1 MAYLSG
7 RMGNYQIAEAPP
19 YAGAR
24 FGFLHVHRFLFR
36 TGLSIANAF
45 AWIFVFQYFA
55 VITRTIPDALIATLA
70 MYCVGQAV
78 TILLT
83 PVSAAHL
90 RRGSKHSLVFGALL
104 AGAAYV
110 ALGATLSGTLNG
122 GQIGLVSDFIKSPVD
137 GPLGW
142 GIAVFAVLLGAYRA
156 LYWIPY
162 QLRASTEIHG
172 RTRLPAVY
180 EVLIALMPAF
190 AGITMA
196 VVPYAPLRLLF
207 GSAVLI
213 GMSLVPVVA
222 IREYFER
229 FAWDYKETFR
239 QLFKSSN
246 RRLLTASFG
255 GGLQGTVLFLVWPI
269 SVFFIVGSD
278 YKTLGAIL
286 SATFIAI
293 LLLRYAYRKFAR
305 QIRVERSVPVSVAF
319 SVSGWL
325 IRLFVGSPV
334 GVILADSYS
343 HVSSPRS
350 SHSIDTLTF
359 EQSADNGSFI
369 DEYTALKEIGLA
381 VGRIAACFVFGLL
394 LLWISL
400 PMAFAIMIILAGI
413 ASAVSVIMERPVV
426 AGV

>member
-1 MAYLSG
+1 M
-7 RMGNYQIAEAPP
+7 QAPESAVTVP
-19 YAGAR
+19 DTSAR

-36 TGLSIANAF
+36 TGLSIANTF

-55 VITRTIPDALIATLA
+55 VMTRTIPDALIATLA
-70 MYCVGQAV
+70 MYVIGQAV

-90 RRGSKHSLVFGALL
+90 RRGSKHPLVFGALL

-110 ALGATLSGTLNG
+110 TLGATLYGV
-122 GQIGLVSDFIKSPVD
+122 ID
-137 GPLGW
+137 GEPIGW
-142 GIAVFAVLLGAYRA
+142 GIALFAILLGAYRA

-162 QLRASTEIHG
+162 QLQAYTEVHG
-172 RTRLPAVY
+172 RSRLPVVY

-190 AGITMA
+190 AGLTMA

-213 GMSLVPVVA
+213 GMSLVPVTA
-222 IREYFER
+222 IREYFEK

-246 RRLLTASFG
+246 RRLFSASLS
-255 GGLQGTVLFLVWPI
+255 GGLQGMVLFLVWPI

-293 LLLRYAYRKFAR
+293 LLLRYAYRRMARHMKF
-305 QIRVERSVPVSVAF
+305 ERSVPVSVAF

-325 IRLFVGSPV
+325 MRLFVGSPA

-369 DEYTALKEIGLA
+369 DEYTALKEMGLA
-381 VGRIAACFVFGLL
+381 IGRIGACIILGLL
-394 LLWISL
+394 LLWTTL
-400 PMAFAIMIILAGI
+400 PVAFALMLILAGI
-413 ASAVSVIMERPVV
+413 ASAVAIIMERPVV
-426 AGV
+426 QRI

>member
-1 MAYLSG
+1 MA
-7 RMGNYQIAEAPP
+7 NT
-19 YAGAR
+19 
-24 FGFLHVHRFLFR
+24 FV
-36 TGLSIANAF
+36 
-45 AWIFVFQYFA
+45 WIFVFQYFTVFA
-55 VITRTIPDALIATLA
+55 KSITDALIATLVMYA
-70 MYCVGQAV
+70 MGQAI

-83 PVSAAHL
+83 PVAASHL
-90 RRGSKHSLVFGALL
+90 RRGTKHSLIFGALL

-110 ALGATLSGTLNG
+110 ALGATLNNTLSGDPT
-122 GQIGLVSDFIKSPVD
+122 
-137 GPLGW
+137 GW
-142 GIAVFAVLLGAYRA
+142 GIALFAVLLGAYRA

-162 QLRASTEIHG
+162 QLQASVEGHG
-172 RTRLPAVY
+172 RSRLPVVY
-180 EVLIALMPAF
+180 EVLVALMPAF

-213 GMSLVPVVA
+213 GMSLVPVTT
-222 IREYFER
+222 IREYFEK

-246 RRLLTASFG
+246 RRLFTASLG
-255 GGLQGTVLFLVWPI
+255 GGLQGMVLFLVWPI

-278 YKTLGAIL
+278 YKTLGVIL

-293 LLLRYAYRKFAR
+293 LLLRYAYRRFAR
-305 QIRVERSVPVSVAF
+305 HIKVERSVPVSVAF

-369 DEYTALKEIGLA
+369 DEYTALKEMGLA
-381 VGRIAACFVFGLL
+381 IGRIGACVILGVL
-394 LLWISL
+394 LLWTTL
-400 PMAFAIMIILAGI
+400 PVAFALMLILAGI
-413 ASAVSVIMERPVV
+413 ASAVAIIMERPVV
-426 AGV
+426 QGI

>member
-1 MAYLSG
+1 M
-7 RMGNYQIAEAPP
+7 QDAESAVMLPDTSS
-19 YAGAR
+19 R

-36 TGLSIANAF
+36 TGLSIANTF

-55 VITRTIPDALIATLA
+55 LLTRTIPDALVATLA

-78 TILLT
+78 TVLLT

-104 AGAAYV
+104 AGGAYIT
-110 ALGATLSGTLNG
+110 LGATLYGVIDG
-122 GQIGLVSDFIKSPVD
+122 EPV
-137 GPLGW
+137 GW
-142 GIAVFAVLLGAYRA
+142 GIAVFAILLGAYRA

-162 QLRASTEIHG
+162 QLRRAGRSPDFTSGLLTPTEAHG
-172 RTRLPAVY
+172 RARLPVVY
-180 EVLIALMPAF
+180 ELLIALMPAF

-196 VVPYAPLRLLF
+196 VIPYAPLRLLF

-213 GMSLVPVVA
+213 GMSLVPVLA

-239 QLFKSSN
+239 QLFKRSN
-246 RRLLTASFG
+246 RRSLSASVS

-278 YKTLGAIL
+278 YKMLGAIL

-293 LLLRYAYRKFAR
+293 LLLRYAYRHLATRMKF
-305 QIRVERSVPVSVAF
+305 ERSVPVGVAF
-319 SVSGWL
+319 YVSGWL

-343 HVSSPRS
+343 HISSPRS
-350 SHSIDTLTF
+350 SHSIDAPAF
-359 EQSADNGSFI
+359 EQSADNGS
-369 DEYTALKEIGLA
+369 
-381 VGRIAACFVFGLL
+381 
-394 LLWISL
+394 
-400 PMAFAIMIILAGI
+400 
-413 ASAVSVIMERPVV
+413 
-426 AGV
+426 

>member
-45 AWIFVFQYFA
+45 AWIFVFQYFT

-110 ALGATLSGTLNG
+110 ALGATLYG
-122 GQIGLVSDFIKSPVD
+122 IID
-137 GPLGW
+137 GEPIGW
-142 GIAVFAVLLGAYRA
+142 GMAVFAVLLGAYRA

-222 IREYFER
+222 KIGR
-229 FAWDYKETFR
+229 A
-239 QLFKSSN
+239 
-246 RRLLTASFG
+246 
-255 GGLQGTVLFLVWPI
+255 
-269 SVFFIVGSD
+269 
-278 YKTLGAIL
+278 
-286 SATFIAI
+286 
-293 LLLRYAYRKFAR
+293 
-305 QIRVERSVPVSVAF
+305 
-319 SVSGWL
+319 
-325 IRLFVGSPV
+325 
-334 GVILADSYS
+334 
-343 HVSSPRS
+343 HV
-350 SHSIDTLTF
+350 
-359 EQSADNGSFI
+359 
-369 DEYTALKEIGLA
+369 
-381 VGRIAACFVFGLL
+381 
-394 LLWISL
+394 
-400 PMAFAIMIILAGI
+400 
-413 ASAVSVIMERPVV
+413 
-426 AGV
+426 